1 MLKLAKSEPEWLELA
16 AAAGDE
22 PAVEVRFAPIGVKA
36 VRAARRAAAKAL
48 GIDEDDVEEAGDA
61 MSRELI
67 RRGIL
72 EWRGIGDD
80 AGQVI
85 EPTHDVEVKD
95 DDGEVIE
102 VVPGTIS
109 AFLADP
115 RTFEA
120 ADRLYVYPWV
130 RRDQE
135 KNVSSAS
142 PNGTGEA
149 ATPGADIASSAA
161 TEGEAPAAETAPTP
175 AKSRKPRKARAAGK

>member
-1 MLKLAKSEPEWLELA
+1 MLKLAKSAPEWLELA
-16 AAAGDE
+16 AATEEE
-22 PAVEVRFAPIGVKA
+22 PAVEVLFAPISVKA

-48 GIDEDDVEEAGDA
+48 GIDENDVEEAGDA
-61 MSRELI
+61 LSRELI

-72 EWRGIGDD
+72 EWRGIGDED
-80 AGQVI
+80 GTVLK
-85 EPTHDVEVKD
+85 PTPDVEVKD
-95 DDGEVIE
+95 GDEVTE
-102 VVPGTIS
+102 VQPGTIS

-142 PNGTGEA
+142 PVGTGEA
-149 ATPGADIASSAA
+149 ATPAADIVSSAA
-161 TEGEAPAAETAPTP
+161 TPEPAVDAPSATTSRT
-175 AKSRKPRKARAAGK
+175 SRKPKRARRPGK